1 MLFQIVSDQNLRFL
15 FWWPYIALVRST
27 LEYDATAWDPY
38 LEKDIY
44 QLARIQRKAADFIK
58 KDYKPSGGPRI
69 LEPPPQKF
77 FGAPVLAEISKIVT
91 RSTPENIAFFWE
103 KLIKS
108 NDFTISQFSSFSSSE
123 GAPSSALWAPH
134 CGLRPPATAGSAGML
149 GGPPLHKP
157 TTPGNMVLNI
167 TIACKASSEIAIPG
181 E

>member
-1 MLFQIVSDQNLRFL
+1 MALHSACTIYSWIRCNCLGSLSRKRHLPTCKNSEKSSRFYQKGL
-15 FWWPYIALVRST
+15 QTQWRSKNFG
-27 LEYDATAWDPY
+27 A
-38 LEKDIY
+38 
-44 QLARIQRKAADFIK
+44 
-58 KDYKPSGGPRI
+58 
-69 LEPPPQKF
+69 PPQKF